1 MFSAG
6 LVMQKYKVSVSGV
19 LEANVDVIAGRFSK
33 VFKIDSAKAK
43 VLLTAGKPR
52 ALGANLDREKAQK
65 IVLAL
70 RKTDIE
76 GVVELPFS
84 ETAEHLAI

>member
-1 MFSAG
+1 
-6 LVMQKYKVSVSGV
+6 MQKYKVSVSGV

-33 VFKIDSAKAK
+33 VFKVDSAKAK
-43 VLLTAGKPR
+43 VLLTAGTPR

-70 RKTDIE
+70 RKMGLE
-76 GVVELPFS
+76 
-84 ETAEHLAI
+84 AII

>member
-1 MFSAG
+1 
-6 LVMQKYKVSVSGV
+6 MQKYKVSVSGV

-33 VFKIDSAKAK
+33 VFKVDPAKAK

-70 RKTDIE
+70 RKMGLE
-76 GVVELPFS
+76 
-84 ETAEHLAI
+84 AII